1 MTTTRIPGVAA
12 EVIAVRPG
20 PPLNGVVT
28 VDGSKNAALPLVAA
42 AAALGCPVRLSNI
55 PANTDVQT
63 MLALLQESGWHV
75 AQSVGKPTAAVI
87 LPTENQP
94 VRPPPAPGR
103 AGLPARPSDHGR
115 PTATRVR
122 RCDDGTTCHQH
133 QDPSERSGAA
143 APYRSVGRAGCP
155 LVSGHKGTSRA
166 HEPGKRR

>member
-75 AQSVGKPTAAVI
+75 AQPVGKPTAAVI

-94 VRPPPAPGR
+94 VRPHLPQAARIRASYYLVPA
-103 AGLPARPSDHGR
+103 LLARHGE
-115 PTATRVR
+115 ARV
-122 RCDDGTTCHQH
+122 
-133 QDPSERSGAA
+133 
-143 APYRSVGRAGCP
+143 
-155 LVSGHKGTSRA
+155 
-166 HEPGKRR
+166 